1 MRGTRVWVTEAMRR
15 MPPKTTSAVKS
26 DTTTPV
32 TGPTHPASVPK
43 LDETVSAIVLA
54 CSEENA
60 KGKQISRMT
69 AKSTPIH
76 LARSPRC
83 M

>member
-1 MRGTRVWVTEAMRR
+1 MSGTRVWVTDAIRR
-15 MPPKTTSAVKS
+15 MPPKTTSAVNRA
-26 DTTTPV
+26 TITPV

-54 CSEENA
+54 CRDENA
-60 KGKQISRMT
+60 NGKQISRMT

-76 LARSPRC
+76 RARKPRC